1 MGRRAQLSCEIAHN
15 KASSPLCDSIAST
28 FPTFLL
34 PPPPLFDRVHFGLGD
49 KTLVKMIASLQPN
62 PAKDTFQMDAE
73 HHGTDHSLTFRMTK
87 GPQVYA
93 SYLQS
98 ITPSLALGGD
108 TLFDFSE
115 GGGVFSLGGKY
126 TGGDWTGVAMLAQ
139 YGQIC
144 LVQYIKHVSPGRMAL
159 VADLVVNPLTLD
171 SQTVLGAEVNMK
183 QSRFVTTVDNGGKIS
198 ALLESRVVPNAVTLL
213 LSGEVDHAKDE
224 YKFGYG
230 FQLNL

>member
-1 MGRRAQLSCEIAHN
+1 
-15 KASSPLCDSIAST
+15 
-28 FPTFLL
+28 
-34 PPPPLFDRVHFGLGD
+34 
-49 KTLVKMIASLQPN
+49 MIASLQPN
-62 PAKDTFQMDAE
+62 PAKDTFQVDAE
-73 HHGTDHSLTFRMTK
+73 HHGADHSLTFRMTK

-144 LVQYIKHVSPGRMAL
+144 LLQYIKHVSPGRMAL